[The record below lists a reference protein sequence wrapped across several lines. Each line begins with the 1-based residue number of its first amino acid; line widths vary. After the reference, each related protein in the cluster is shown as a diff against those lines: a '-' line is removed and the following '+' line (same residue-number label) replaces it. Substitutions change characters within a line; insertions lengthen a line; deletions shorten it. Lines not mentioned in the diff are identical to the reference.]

1 MRNRM
6 LAHIFAIKCLQM
18 ELRRDIFQGIA
29 DPTRRQII
37 ELLARRPALNV
48 NAIADQFE
56 VSRQA
61 VSLHVKILQ
70 ECGLLSISKQGRERY
85 CEVRLDKLDEVSTW
99 IDENRKFWQQKFK
112 SLDNYLTRIKTDNH
126 ENK

>member
-1 MRNRM
+1 
-6 LAHIFAIKCLQM
+6 M